1 MHRALLRPLAAVV
14 VSVAGLSQAALPTV
28 AAVVTPPEGSL
39 SQARPTSRAA
49 QPSLRGRQGNYT
61 ATVFVAASPQR
72 AWTVLTNHAAMAGV
86 MPDIKQ
92 AHVLSR
98 SGNTLELEQIYQ
110 APYTFGRRIRA
121 TVAVRE
127 TPPRQLRYQLIQ
139 GDQIKT
145 LKGSW
150 TLTPVQG
157 GVLLQH
163 QIQIDPAI
171 PGVLRPLY
179 DELFEANLLQSMRI
193 LKRLI
198 EAGGPSP
205 ATG

>member
-1 MHRALLRPLAAVV
+1 
-14 VSVAGLSQAALPTV
+14 
-28 AAVVTPPEGSL
+28 
-39 SQARPTSRAA
+39 
-49 QPSLRGRQGNYT
+49 
-61 ATVFVAASPQR
+61 
-72 AWTVLTNHAAMAGV
+72 MAGV

-98 SGNTLELEQIYQ
+98 SGNTLELQQTYQ

-121 TVAVRE
+121 TLAVRE